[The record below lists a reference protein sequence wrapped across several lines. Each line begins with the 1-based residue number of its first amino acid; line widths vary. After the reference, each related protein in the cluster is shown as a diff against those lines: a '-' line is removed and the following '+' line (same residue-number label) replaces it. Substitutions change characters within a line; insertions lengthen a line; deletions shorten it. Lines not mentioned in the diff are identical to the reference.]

1 MNNKI
6 REEMEKIEIP
16 LELTHRIEVGVE
28 QAAMEKN
35 SISFQKKKW
44 SIKKKVFS
52 VGFVAVALIGLFI
65 SSTTVS
71 PVMAKV
77 AAKIPYFNE
86 MMNKEDISTRLHEKL
101 KNHDDY
107 IESITLTKHPKEITI
122 SLKDAEDYSKI
133 KTQVKNEAGKFLQ
146 STEYNEFR
154 VKVSKYDEEHI
165 KELNKQIN
173 EDLKEPIDM
182 SPVLTDVNSALR
194 DHGFDTRFNLYS
206 YDFDP
211 ISITMEI
218 PDTEKRTDEIKTI
231 VSKVAKS
238 HGIEDI
244 VIHFSTFNYKKKEQY
259 ARWSPIITTI
269 DDSMITTKEYSI
281 KSFGFSNKKIM
292 TLYIQINV
300 SASNP
305 KAKAWTKKIEE
316 DIHQYISSN
325 EVQNITKG
333 EPYKIEITSKDDQKL
348 N

>member
-28 QAAMEKN
+28 QAAMEKI

-44 SIKKKVFS
+44 SIKKKVLS

-101 KNHDDY
+101 KSHDDY

-122 SLKDAEDYSKI
+122 SLKDAEDYTKI
-133 KTQVKNEAGKFLQ
+133 KTQVKNEAEKFLQ

-173 EDLKEPIDM
+173 EDL
-182 SPVLTDVNSALR
+182 
-194 DHGFDTRFNLYS
+194 
-206 YDFDP
+206 
-211 ISITMEI
+211 
-218 PDTEKRTDEIKTI
+218 
-231 VSKVAKS
+231 
-238 HGIEDI
+238 
-244 VIHFSTFNYKKKEQY
+244 
-259 ARWSPIITTI
+259 
-269 DDSMITTKEYSI
+269 
-281 KSFGFSNKKIM
+281 
-292 TLYIQINV
+292 
-300 SASNP
+300 
-305 KAKAWTKKIEE
+305 
-316 DIHQYISSN
+316 
-325 EVQNITKG
+325 
-333 EPYKIEITSKDDQKL
+333 
-348 N
+348 